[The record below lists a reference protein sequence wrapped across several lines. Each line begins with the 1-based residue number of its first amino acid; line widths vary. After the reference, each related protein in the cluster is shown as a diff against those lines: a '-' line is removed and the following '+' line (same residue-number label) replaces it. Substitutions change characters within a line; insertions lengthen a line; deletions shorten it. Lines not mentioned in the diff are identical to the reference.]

1 MERKAILLRNSSEES
16 KEAEKILKKCNI
28 DYAQLFSASEGRLP
42 SIISPDIAY
51 AYEGLAGIRLFVR
64 SAKKTK

>member
-1 MERKAILLRNSSEES
+1 MERKAILLRNRSEES

-28 DYAQLFSASEGRLP
+28 DHAQLFSTSEGRLP
-42 SIISPDIAY
+42 SIISPDSAY
-51 AYEGLAGIRLFVR
+51 AYEGIEGVRLFVR

>member
-16 KEAEKILKKCNI
+16 RKAEKILKKGNI
-28 DYAQLFSASEGRLP
+28 DYAPLFSTSEGRLP
-42 SIISPDIAY
+42 SIISPDSAY
-51 AYEGLAGIRLFVR
+51 AYKGLEGIRLFVR